1 MSKMLHLINK
11 SPFDRNALDSCLR
24 LAQDGGAVLFI
35 EDGVY
40 AAMSQA
46 ASADAVSKRMQDL
59 KFYVLGKRMED
70 RTFYVLG
77 PDVSARG
84 LDDTRLIDGID
95 VVDYGGFVDLVVEHD
110 VAQSWL

>member
-1 MSKMLHLINK
+1 MTTMLHLINK

-24 LAQDGGAVLFI
+24 LAKAGSSVLLL

-40 AAMSQA
+40 AAMSGG
-46 ASADAVSKRMQDL
+46 SYADAVSGRMDEL
-59 KFYVLGKRMED
+59 
-70 RTFYVLG
+70 TFYVLG

-84 LDDTRLIDGID
+84 LDDKPLIDGIN

-110 VAQSWL
+110 TAQSWL

>member
-24 LAQDGGAVLFI
+24 LAKAGSSVLLI

-40 AAMSQA
+40 AALSKA
-46 ASADAVSKRMQDL
+46 TSAKAVSARMGDL
-59 KFYVLGKRMED
+59 
-70 RTFYVLG
+70 TFYVLG

-84 LDDTRLIDGID
+84 LDDTPLIDGVS

>member
-11 SPFDRNALDSCLR
+11 SPFDRNNLDSCLR
-24 LAQDGGAVLFI
+24 LAAAGSSVLLL

-40 AAMSQA
+40 GAMSK
-46 ASADAVSKRMQDL
+46 ASSAGAVSKRMGEL
-59 KFYVLGKRMED
+59 
-70 RTFYVLG
+70 TFYVLG

-84 LDDTRLIDGID
+84 LDDTPLIDCIN
-95 VVDYGGFVDLVVEHD
+95 VVDYGGFVDLVAEHD

>member
-1 MSKMLHLINK
+1 MSTMLHLINK

-24 LAQDGGAVLFI
+24 LAKAGSSVLLL

-40 AAMSQA
+40 AAMSKA
-46 ASADAVSKRMQDL
+46 DSAEAV
-59 KFYVLGKRMED
+59 GKRMED
-70 RTFYVLG
+70 LTFYVLG

-84 LDDTRLIDGID
+84 LDGKPLIDGIN
-95 VVDYGGFVDLVVEHD
+95 VVDYGGFVDLVVEHE

>member
-1 MSKMLHLINK
+1 MSTMLHLINK

-24 LAQDGGAVLFI
+24 LATAGSSVLLI

-40 AAMSQA
+40 AAMA
-46 ASADAVSKRMQDL
+46 KATSAQAVSA
-59 KFYVLGKRMED
+59 RMED
-70 RTFYVLG
+70 LKFYVLG

-84 LDDTRLIDGID
+84 LDDVPLIDGIN

>member
-1 MSKMLHLINK
+1 MSTMLHLINK

-24 LAQDGGAVLFI
+24 LAKAGSSVLLL

-40 AAMSQA
+40 GALSKAT
-46 ASADAVSKRMQDL
+46 SAEAVSERMGDL
-59 KFYVLGKRMED
+59 
-70 RTFYVLG
+70 TFYVLG

-84 LDDTRLIDGID
+84 LDDKPLIDGIN
-95 VVDYGGFVDLVVEHD
+95 VVDYGGFVDLVVEHE

>member
-24 LAQDGGAVLFI
+24 LAQAGSSVLLI

-40 AAMSQA
+40 AALGNA
-46 ASADAVSKRMQDL
+46 DSAKAVRERMGDL
-59 KFYVLGKRMED
+59 
-70 RTFYVLG
+70 TFYVLG

-84 LDDTRLIDGID
+84 LDDSPLIDGID